1 MKNKYLVVSIHDVT
15 PNFNSQLTKII
26 SELDKIGVNKKSILV
41 IPDYLGKNSISQSG
55 EFIEW
60 LHSLQDKGNEIVQHG
75 LEHISTNHNYP
86 SFLEKFIGEQIA
98 QGCGEFQN
106 ISYKEAKEK
115 IWKGKEIFKANGFGA
130 VGFVAPAWLLNPE
143 SEKALKEDFQYTT
156 SFSNIEFFS
165 PYKKESS
172 NIVVF
177 TSGGGLINKG
187 FEWYNQHLIK
197 RKFKNQR
204 IARVAIHP
212 QDIESGFFQLTL
224 NAINELRQNKE
235 IVTYADILDIKNE

>member
-1 MKNKYLVVSIHDVT
+1 MENKYLVVSIHDAT
-15 PNFNSQLTKII
+15 PNFNSQLTKIV

-41 IPDYLGKNSISQSG
+41 IPDYLGKSNISQDDK
-55 EFIEW
+55 FIEL

-75 LEHISTNHNYP
+75 LEHISTNHNYS

-106 ISYKEAKEK
+106 ISYEEAKEK
-115 IWKGKEIFKANGFGA
+115 IQKGKEIFKNKGFGA
-130 VGFVAPAWLLNPE
+130 VGFVAPAWLLNSE
-143 SEKALKEDFQYTT
+143 SEKAIKEDFQYTT
-156 SFSNIEFFS
+156 RFSNIEFFS

-187 FEWYNQHLIK
+187 FEWYNQYLIK

-212 QDIESGFFQLTL
+212 QDIGSGFFQLIL
-224 NAINELRQNKE
+224 NAINELKKNRE
-235 IVTYADILDIKNE
+235 MVTYASLI